1 MYVSTL
7 KSPARKITRQKYCIM
22 KILNRALAPLSLTAF
37 ALVACIQQPADKPVQ
52 RMTPAPVVASGSMQ
66 TGKTDVNVVQFSDLP
81 MPPQAQLD
89 TEKSIILGTGEDWTG
104 RVLIQTPNSPESA
117 FDFYRKE
124 LPGLGW
130 REITAVRAA
139 VSVLTYIR
147 EGRVATLQ
155 LQKSAAGGT
164 DVSVTISPEGKAKTD
179 G

>member
-1 MYVSTL
+1 
-7 KSPARKITRQKYCIM
+7 M
-22 KILNRALAPLSLTAF
+22 KILGRTLVPVSLMAF
-37 ALVACIQQPADKPVQ
+37 TLVACIQQPADKSAQ
-52 RMTPAPVVASGSMQ
+52 RMTPAPAVASGSTPTNQPGM
-66 TGKTDVNVVQFSDLP
+66 NVVQFSDLP

-89 TEKSIILGTGEDWTG
+89 TDKSIILGTGEDWTG

-147 EGRVATLQ
+147 DGRVATLQ

-164 DVSVTISPEGKAKTD
+164 DISVTISPEGKVKTD